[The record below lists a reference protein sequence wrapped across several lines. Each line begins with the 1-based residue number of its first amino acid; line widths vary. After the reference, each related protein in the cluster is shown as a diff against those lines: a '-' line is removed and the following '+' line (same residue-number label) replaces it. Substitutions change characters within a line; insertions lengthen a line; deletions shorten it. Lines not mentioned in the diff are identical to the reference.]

1 MRLIHPPVLLN
12 SDSSEFGP
20 PRSLEHP
27 RRYLDDFADILLV
40 SDAIEQLFIGGFVS
54 HVLRLTLS
62 ERHQLLTIYV
72 GQVYLISGQELL
84 KQVNDVRD

>member
-20 PRSLEHP
+20 PWSLEHP
-27 RRYLDDFADILLV
+27 RGYLDDLTDILLV
-40 SDAIEQLFIGGFVS
+40 SYAIEQLFIARFVP

-62 ERHQLLTIYV
+62 E
-72 GQVYLISGQELL
+72 
-84 KQVNDVRD
+84 